1 MLVLEIFG
9 VQKQK
14 LGIRMY
20 VKVIIQS
27 KVRERVREGEGK
39 RETERE
45 RSTQFGRSINGP
57 YRRGMVG
64 FGKADFFL

>member
-45 RSTQFGRSINGP
+45 IHTIWEKHQRTIP
-57 YRRGMVG
+57 
-64 FGKADFFL
+64 